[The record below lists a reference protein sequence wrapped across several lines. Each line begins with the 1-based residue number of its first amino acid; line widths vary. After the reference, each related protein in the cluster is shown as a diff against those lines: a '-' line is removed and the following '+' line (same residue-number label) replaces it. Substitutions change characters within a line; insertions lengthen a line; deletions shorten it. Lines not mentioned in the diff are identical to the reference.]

1 MKRRIRIGLRHL
13 APSFC
18 QCRKWQ
24 KKKNLSIY
32 IFPLPLLLY
41 HPDLYH
47 CQGSIE
53 EKWQNF
59 LEWKV
64 EILNVYGKNFK
75 CRRPDC
81 NRRRIDCLIRKST
94 SHVDWASEGD
104 GKDGTRYMEDTRNVS
119 TNGQLSFYKTMPL
132 PWPGQWLGWWHGCIF
147 FRKPK
152 QGGVGGGKLR
162 IRMRKVKDLVNNAS
176 ILAIFSL
183 KLYNFFHNFLKIC
196 NFFLFFCSLSLIF
209 VFFPHFLQI
218 FLSFLK
224 IS

>member
-24 KKKNLSIY
+24 KMKNLSIY

-64 EILNVYGKNFK
+64 ETLNVYGKNFK
-75 CRRPDC
+75 CHRPDC

-94 SHVDWASEGD
+94 SHVDWTSEGD

-132 PWPGQWLGWWHGCIF
+132 PWPGHWGWGMVVI
-147 FRKPK
+147 
-152 QGGVGGGKLR
+152 V
-162 IRMRKVKDLVNNAS
+162 VNLHHARTT
-176 ILAIFSL
+176 LER
-183 KLYNFFHNFLKIC
+183 NFISRVRGNSNIT
-196 NFFLFFCSLSLIF
+196 SSR
-209 VFFPHFLQI
+209 I
-218 FLSFLK
+218 FL
-224 IS
+224 

>member
-24 KKKNLSIY
+24 KMKNLSIY
-32 IFPLPLLLY
+32 IFPLLSLLY

-64 EILNVYGKNFK
+64 ETLNVYGKNFK
-75 CRRPDC
+75 CHRPDC

-104 GKDGTRYMEDTRNVS
+104 GKDGTRYM
-119 TNGQLSFYKTMPL
+119 KTHEMFQPTDNFHFIKL
-132 PWPGQWLGWWHGCIF
+132 CHCHGLVTGWDGSMGVYFFWKILIF
-147 FRKPK
+147 P
-152 QGGVGGGKLR
+152 KLR
-162 IRMRKVKDLVNNAS
+162 FMHCFRNFKTSPNLS
-176 ILAIFSL
+176 P
-183 KLYNFFHNFLKIC
+183 KLE
-196 NFFLFFCSLSLIF
+196 
-209 VFFPHFLQI
+209 
-218 FLSFLK
+218 
-224 IS
+224 